1 MRLRDLVQ
9 DPAAWLDSH
18 ETSPEIGEAIAARLT
33 AYDPA
38 EFERLWA
45 EPTEEEREA
54 VVLAAW
60 DRVSA
65 ALTAKSEAARERGE
79 SPSVPPPVDPLHW
92 GEETYVGGK
101 VPWARSEGTSRG

>member
-9 DPAAWLDSH
+9 DPSQWLDTH

-38 EFERLWA
+38 ELERIWSS
-45 EPTEEEREA
+45 PTPQELEE
-54 VVLAAW
+54 VVVAAW
-60 DRVSA
+60 NRVSMA
-65 ALTAKSEAARERGE
+65 CQDESDARRARGE